1 MRQELR
7 PQGSM
12 KVPLP
17 GEIIEKFVTLLR
29 ISQVLERGKETRM
42 SCALSSRRQCMRA
55 LPRASNSA
63 PDNPE
68 K

>member
-17 GEIIEKFVTLLR
+17 GKIFEKFVTLL
-29 ISQVLERGKETRM
+29 QVALVLERGKETPM
-42 SCALSSRRQCMRA
+42 SCTVSTRTQCMRA
-55 LPRASNSA
+55 LPRTSNSVR
-63 PDNPE
+63 DNP
-68 K
+68 